1 MKPLRLLVVEDE
13 LKIAQALH
21 DFLRVEGYAVE
32 VLHEGS
38 SVVDWV
44 RRESP
49 DAVLLDVMLPGK
61 DGLQICRELRE
72 FSSLPIL
79 MLTAR
84 VEEVDRLLGLDLGA
98 DDYLCKPFSLR
109 ELAARL
115 RAVLRRCRTETV
127 VDPRC
132 EWQLDAERWE
142 LRLGN
147 QSVPLTPVEF
157 RLLQHLMGKPGRVF
171 SRPQL
176 MRQLY
181 EDHRVVS
188 DRTVDSHIR
197 NLRRKLEVFPA
208 DPIQSVYGVGFR
220 WEGTTSPA

>member
-1 MKPLRLLVVEDE
+1 MNPLRRLVVEDE
-13 LKIAQALH
+13 RKIAQALY
-21 DFLRVEGYAVE
+21 DFLRVEGYVVE
-32 VLHEGS
+32 VLYDGS

-109 ELAARL
+109 EVAARL
-115 RAVLRRCRTETV
+115 RAVLRRCRTETM
-127 VDPRC
+127 VDPRSQ
-132 EWQLDAERWE
+132 WQLDAERWE

-197 NLRRKLEVFPA
+197 NLRRKLEVFGG

-220 WEGTTSPA
+220 WEGTTGPA